1 MSTKTIIAIEA
12 SSSTVPQNFNRDRP
26 PVTSESTMEIDSE
39 DSKKEPNSA
48 VFSVQPDW
56 YQSLRYAS

>member
-12 SSSTVPQNFNRDRP
+12 LSSTVPQAFNRDRP
-26 PVTSESTMEIDSE
+26 PVTSETTMDIDSK
-39 DSKKEPNSA
+39 DSKKEPHSA

-56 YQSLRYAS
+56 YLSLRYV

>member
-1 MSTKTIIAIEA
+1 MSTETIIAVEA
-12 SSSTVPQNFNRDRP
+12 LSSTVPQAYDREP
-26 PVTSESTMEIDSE
+26 QQFIPETTMEIDSE

-56 YQSLRYAS
+56 YQSLRYV